1 MLGDILQNSKC
12 GNNAAIEIK
21 QIREELMEYFTN
33 KGAISWQRK

>member
-1 MLGDILQNSKC
+1 MLGDMLQNSKC
-12 GNNAAIEIK
+12 GNNAAIETK